1 VTLLLSLLLAC
12 TGADKAD
19 TGAAPPTLTRVQ
31 SEIFTA
37 SCAFSSC
44 HGGSMGSG
52 DLDLT
57 DGAAHADLVGVESS
71 AAPGQILVVAGDAEN
86 SYLVHKCAAQAG
98 IVGEPMPD
106 GVADGLDA
114 ERLALLEAWIDAGAL
129 DD

>member
-1 VTLLLSLLLAC
+1 MLLLLLLAC
-12 TGADKAD
+12 TAADKAD
-19 TGAAPPTLTRVQ
+19 TGDAPATLTRVQ
-31 SEIFTA
+31 SEVFNA

-44 HGGSMGSG
+44 HGGSMGAG

-57 DGAAHADLVGVESS
+57 EGAAHAALVGVESA
-71 AAPGQILVVAGDAEN
+71 AAPGQILVVAGDAAG
-86 SYLVHKCAAQAG
+86 SYLVQKCAAQAG

-106 GVADGLDA
+106 GDADGLDA